1 MSDRLALVKA
11 TSGILRQIYFYRIFA
26 EILDSVNFEQIFQ
39 AVTMRV
45 DVCWGV
51 TFLLPTNRL
60 ETINP
65 FIKIH

>member
-45 DVCWGV
+45 DVC
-51 TFLLPTNRL
+51 
-60 ETINP
+60 
-65 FIKIH
+65 